1 MQKERFYVQC
11 GVYDFKLSA
20 SAQCVY
26 FYLCK
31 CADKDGSCFPGRE
44 KIHRETGL
52 ALSTISRAI
61 KELKIKSLIDFT
73 PRFQKT
79 KSGTSRQTSNLYTIL
94 DLSRGGDQNASDKS

>member
-1 MQKERFYVQC
+1 
-11 GVYDFKLSA
+11 VYDFKLSA

-26 FYLCK
+26 FYLCT
-31 CADKDGSCFPGRE
+31 CADKDGFCFPGRE

-52 ALSTISRAI
+52 ALSTISRSI
-61 KELKIKSLIDFT
+61 KELKAKGLIDFA

-94 DLSRGGDQNASDKS
+94 DLSRGGDKNASDKS